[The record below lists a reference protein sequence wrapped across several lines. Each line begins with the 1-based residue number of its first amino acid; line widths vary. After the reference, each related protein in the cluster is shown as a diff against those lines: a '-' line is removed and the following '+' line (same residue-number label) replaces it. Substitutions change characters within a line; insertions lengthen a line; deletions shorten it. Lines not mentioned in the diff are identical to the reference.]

1 LNAVTGPPFSR
12 VLLATEHTEFDV
24 GAEALALEFARRWN
38 LPLSAVLPIVSNPE
52 YEVAAP
58 THAQAAEQAASA
70 RADALRAAAAAA
82 RVELALAI
90 RRGDEPYLEIVAEA
104 RARGADLV
112 VARRRGRQS
121 FLARVMVGEM
131 VGNVVREAPC
141 SVLLVPRACRMWST
155 KVVAAVDGTAA
166 AAKVVAQAARV
177 AASAGLPL
185 VVASVAAHDTT
196 AERSAADAAART
208 ALAAAEAAGVA
219 AQAIVAAGPPAER
232 IAAIA
237 GESGADLVVV
247 GRGGSHS
254 VLRRMVFG
262 STARRI
268 AGLVSCPVLIVAA

>member
-1 LNAVTGPPFSR
+1 VTHPPYTR

-24 GAEALALEFARRWN
+24 GAEAVALEYARRWK
-38 LPLSAVLPIVSNPE
+38 LPLYAVLPIVSNPE

-58 THAQAAEQAASA
+58 AHAHAAEQAVSA

-82 RVELALAI
+82 GVELALAI
-90 RRGDEPYLEIVAEA
+90 RRGDEPYREIVAEA
-104 RARGADLV
+104 RACGADLV

-121 FLARVMVGEM
+121 FLARMMVGEM
-131 VGNVVREAPC
+131 IGNVVREAPC
-141 SVLLVPRACRMWST
+141 SVLLVPRACRMWSA
-155 KVVAAVDGTAA
+155 KALAAVDGTAGA
-166 AAKVVAQAARV
+166 VTVVAQAARV

-196 AERSAADAAART
+196 VERATADTAVRAAIAVAAAAGIT
-208 ALAAAEAAGVA
+208 A
-219 AQAIVAAGPPAER
+219 QPIVAAGPPAER
-232 IAAIA
+232 IAETAR
-237 GESGADLVVV
+237 ESGADLVVV

-268 AGLVSCPVLIVAA
+268 AGLAACPVLIVAT